1 MIRAATVSILRV
13 LRMRPLGRSGSS
25 PSSPRTSGIMPTPV
39 SKPDSPSASRG
50 NTNSETPTIS
60 RGLP

>member
-13 LRMRPLGRSGSS
+13 LRMRRSGRPGSS
-25 PSSPRTSGIMPTPV
+25 SAPPRTSGIMPTPV
-39 SKPDSPSASRG
+39 SKPESPRASCGKTR
-50 NTNSETPTIS
+50 SDAPSIS